1 LVSALAKLAVPEQA
15 GIMQATASSHLGYRL
30 AHLTGPAQPAYRA
43 ASLVLSFLFA
53 AVLAASVF
61 QTIAHTACCFVLKR

>member
-1 LVSALAKLAVPEQA
+1 
-15 GIMQATASSHLGYRL
+15 L